1 MFALIY
7 GRRGD
12 FGPRA
17 TSALLATAGNQL
29 VASEL
34 ERRWNDKLIDVLR
47 LEDELKELDQRRS
60 PVLDQQEREHLMR
73 LGADMEIAWSHPAAT
88 MATRKRIVRTVL
100 REIVVRVE
108 DGFVDM
114 ALHWQGGDHT
124 ALKIKKNACGKHRWT
139 VEEDVEVLVRELAR
153 LMPDR
158 AIAPILNR
166 AGKVTGRQNG
176 WTQSA
181 VCTLRNRMGVQ
192 VYREGEREERG
203 EVTLNEAAAA
213 LQVSAMTVLRMIR
226 SGILP
231 ARHLCKG
238 APWVIKAED
247 LGNAVVRAEAQ
258 NRRRKPLTENLDQQ
272 TLIFQ

>member
-1 MFALIY
+1 MDPDN
-7 GRRGD
+7 R
-12 FGPRA
+12 
-17 TSALLATAGNQL
+17 L

-34 ERRWNDKLIDVLR
+34 ERRWNDKLIDVRR
-47 LEDELKELDQRRS
+47 LEDELNELDQHRS
-60 PVLDQQEREHLMR
+60 PVLDEQEREHLMR

-100 REIVVRVE
+100 REIIVRVE
-108 DGFVDM
+108 DGFVNM
-114 ALHWQGGDHT
+114 VLHWQGGDHT

-166 AGKVTGRQNG
+166 AGKLTGRHNG
-176 WTQSA
+176 WTQSG
-181 VCTLRNRMGVQ
+181 VCTLRNRMGVR

-203 EVTLNEAAAA
+203 EVTLNEAAAV

-226 SGILP
+226 NGILP

-238 APWVIKAED
+238 APWVIKAAD
-247 LGNAVVRAEAQ
+247 LKNATVFAEARD
-258 NRRRKPLTENLDQQ
+258 RRRKPLTENPDQQ

>member
-1 MFALIY
+1 VDPDN
-7 GRRGD
+7 R
-12 FGPRA
+12 
-17 TSALLATAGNQL
+17 L

-34 ERRWNDKLIDVLR
+34 ERRWNEKLIEVGR
-47 LEDELKELDQRRS
+47 LEDELEAFDKQPQ
-60 PVLDQQEREHLMR
+60 PVLDERERERLMR
-73 LGADMEIAWSHPAAT
+73 LGADLEIAWSHPAAT
-88 MATRKRIVRTVL
+88 TATRKRIVRAVL
-100 REIVVRVE
+100 HEIVARVE
-108 DGFVDM
+108 NDRIEMV
-114 ALHWQGGDHT
+114 LHRQGGDHT

-181 VCTLRNRMGVQ
+181 VRTLRNRMGVQ

-203 EVTLNEAAAA
+203 EVTLNEAAAV

-231 ARHLCKG
+231 ARRLCKG
-238 APWVIKAED
+238 APWVIKEAD
-247 LGNAVVRAEAQ
+247 LGKATVRAEAQ
-258 NRRRKPLTENLDQQ
+258 DRRRKPLTENSDQQ
-272 TLIFQ
+272 SLIFQ